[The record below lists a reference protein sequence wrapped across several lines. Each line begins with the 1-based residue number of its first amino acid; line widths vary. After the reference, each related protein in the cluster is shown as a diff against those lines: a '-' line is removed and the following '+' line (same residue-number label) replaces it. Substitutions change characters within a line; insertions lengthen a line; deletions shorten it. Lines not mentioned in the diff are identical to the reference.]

1 MEKNACSL
9 VTKKSSFK
17 RDKNTNNFPSKVHFT
32 PNIEVNFGFYLDKNR
47 SNINSFGLVFSE
59 QRKPDLLVLD
69 FTPFLLGGRCYTF
82 D

>member
-9 VTKKSSFK
+9 VTKKPSFK
-17 RDKNTNNFPSKVHFT
+17 RDKNTNNFPSIVHFM

-47 SNINSFGLVFSE
+47 SNIHSFGLVFSE

-69 FTPFLLGGRCYTF
+69 FAPFCLAGAANTF